1 MAGQLE
7 STKQSVDEMGIRS
20 TRKAVP
26 SVDRALNLLE
36 MLASAPAGMSLSTIS
51 RRLEIPKSSAYYL
64 VTTLAKRNFVRRSAG
79 QHNYQLGTNT
89 IPLAAEVCAESDLKE
104 LCSPYIQT
112 LSRKLGI
119 VAQVGV
125 REGAEVRIID
135 RAEIHSVRLG
145 SWVGR
150 HLDLHCT
157 AIGKALISYLTD
169 PEVENLIT
177 SRGLPRHNRNT
188 LCSVELLRTQFAE
201 TRRQGFATDDEE
213 FELGI
218 RCVASPIFNHLGGV
232 VAGICVFA
240 PIGRLTRTEMQNV
253 GAELVKTAQEISRD
267 LADRPVDEF
276 QRALSGT
283 NQTDPDR

>member
-1 MAGQLE
+1 
-7 STKQSVDEMGIRS
+7 MGIYS

-36 MLASAPAGMSLSTIS
+36 LLASAPAGMSLSMIS

-79 QHNYQLGTNT
+79 RHIYQLGMNT
-89 IPLAAEVCAESDLKE
+89 MPFAADVCAESDLKK
-104 LCSPYIQT
+104 LCSPHIQA
-112 LSRKLGI
+112 LSRKLGM

-135 RAEIHSVRLG
+135 RAEIPGVRLG
-145 SWVGR
+145 SWIGR

-169 PEVENLIT
+169 PEVENLIA
-177 SRGLPRHNRNT
+177 SRGLPRHNQNT

-201 TRRQGFATDDEE
+201 TRRLGFATDDEE
-213 FELGI
+213 HELGI
-218 RCVASPIFNHLGGV
+218 RCVASPVFNHLGGV

-240 PIGRLTRTEMQNV
+240 PIGRLSRTEMRNV
-253 GAELVKTAQEISRD
+253 GAELVKSAQEISRD
-267 LADRPVDEF
+267 LTDRPVDEF
-276 QRALSGT
+276 QRALSS
-283 NQTDPDR
+283 TDQADRNK